1 MYIYFDE
8 SFIFVNG
15 VRYVF
20 LGCIAYTSE
29 CKENFIYK
37 EFFNLRNKLKNR
49 PEIKYSEVTNQ
60 ILRDKILN
68 KIKSNSLFYTHFNQ
82 EIPNPK
88 DVHKMINK
96 LIEKSLNQ
104 FSSKFKVLN
113 LKIIYDKSTYIIDE
127 TDLKNKF
134 SFIKNIRMRNS
145 KIFAGLQHAD
155 WIVGEAA
162 NNFRNKKL
170 VR

>member
-104 FSSKFKVLN
+104 FSLF
-113 LKIIYDKSTYIIDE
+113 I
-127 TDLKNKF
+127 F
-134 SFIKNIRMRNS
+134 SSLF
-145 KIFAGLQHAD
+145 
-155 WIVGEAA
+155 
-162 NNFRNKKL
+162 
-170 VR
+170 

>member
-1 MYIYFDE
+1 M
-8 SFIFVNG
+8 
-15 VRYVF
+15 
-20 LGCIAYTSE
+20 
-29 CKENFIYK
+29 
-37 EFFNLRNKLKNR
+37 
-49 PEIKYSEVTNQ
+49 
-60 ILRDKILN
+60 
-68 KIKSNSLFYTHFNQ
+68 FYTHFNQ